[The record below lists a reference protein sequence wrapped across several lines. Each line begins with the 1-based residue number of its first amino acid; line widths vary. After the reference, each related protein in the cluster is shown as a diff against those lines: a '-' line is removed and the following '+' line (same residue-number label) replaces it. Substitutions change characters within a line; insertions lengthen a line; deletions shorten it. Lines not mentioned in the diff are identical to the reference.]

1 LIEGLQNL
9 KLNKLMKHLL
19 IFGFLL
25 FVAAGGV
32 YYSMHH
38 GAMGDH
44 LRPATDALA
53 PEHSPATTDRPV
65 PTALQSNA
73 LPVLGPAAI
82 AKNVTG
88 MSHETIPN
96 STNTWE
102 SVTAARYADLIK
114 EIRQARGNAQ

>member
-1 LIEGLQNL
+1 
-9 KLNKLMKHLL
+9 MKHLL
-19 IFGFLL
+19 IFGLL
-25 FVAAGGV
+25 LLVAVGGV

-38 GAMGDH
+38 GALGDH
-44 LRPATDALA
+44 LGLATNAVA
-53 PEHSPATTDRPV
+53 PEHSPATTDQAV
-65 PTALQSNA
+65 PIALQSNA
-73 LPVLGPAAI
+73 LPAIGPAAI
-82 AKNVTG
+82 AKNVLG

>member
-1 LIEGLQNL
+1 
-9 KLNKLMKHLL
+9 MKHLL

-38 GAMGDH
+38 GALGDH
-44 LRPATDALA
+44 LGPATNAVA
-53 PEHSPATTDRPV
+53 PEHSPATADRAV

-73 LPVLGPAAI
+73 LPAMGPAAI
-82 AKNVTG
+82 AKNVPG
-88 MSHETIPN
+88 MSRETIPS

-114 EIRQARGNAQ
+114 EIRQARGNTQ